1 MSTIDDIIGFLATFD
16 NRLEVIENAMTVH
29 HDHRATVQ
37 SILTGHGLSKIRLPI
52 RDQPLPSLRY
62 LGLNFDLAVVAN
74 TGAIP
79 AAGPPGAR
87 PYHLTSTVVDVLFL
101 SVQELAMRIDL
112 LAGQVNGIVSRSDRL
127 GWSLDRLAVQLDRL
141 QATQDP
147 GDDQTR
153 VSRAKTV
160 ERTQFSGESLAAL
173 REKLRLEM
181 QSMRAEQ
188 DGGPSQHDIHPP
200 PRLTLQ
206 PADDIFPAPMP
217 TSLPPEPSATAPEAA
232 PPTRKA
238 PTPPAATR
246 SPTPSPPPRPDSPNL
261 IFMSPPTP
269 HPHPTTSIPP
279 SKTIPAPSP
288 SPHLNPLAPAFNPS
302 SLVLPEPS
310 FNPIPKAPITPPP
323 PPPPP
328 QPLIEEGKD
337 LSPDIPIPRSQVAAA
352 LTNAFAIA
360 TRGMRFQTLAES
372 RFAPKSTTSF
382 STSPKKNFARPAS
395 AFTKPTFASSI
406 APTITTTFAGNS
418 SIPTS
423 QDEEEAATTHAQI
436 FKERFRGRG
445 IAVGATTTDNGKGK
459 GKGRETDEEQVV
471 GRKRGGTAMPAAQA
485 EHAGGVKK
493 KKEKEEE
500 EEEGGVYA
508 SLALFEDVVNNHNSG
523 GGGGERYS
531 AGRGGGGRTEER
543 ED

>member
-16 NRLEVIENAMTVH
+16 NRLKVIENAMTVH

-127 GWSLDRLAVQLDRL
+127 DWRLDRLAVQLDRL
-141 QATQDP
+141 QATQQHP

-188 DGGPSQHDIHPP
+188 D
-200 PRLTLQ
+200 
-206 PADDIFPAPMP
+206 DDIVPAPMP
-217 TSLPPEPSATAPEAA
+217 TSLPPKPSATAPAAA
-232 PPTRKA
+232 PPARKT

-246 SPTPSPPPRPDSPNL
+246 SQTPSPPPRPDSPNL

-269 HPHPTTSIPP
+269 HPHPTRSIPP

-302 SLVLPEPS
+302 SLVLPETS
-310 FNPIPKAPITPPP
+310 FNPTPKAPITPPP
-323 PPPPP
+323 PPPPK
-328 QPLIEEGKD
+328 EEGKD
-337 LSPDIPIPRSQVAAA
+337 LSPEIPIPRSQVAAA

-372 RFAPKSTTSF
+372 RFAPKSTTS
-382 STSPKKNFARPAS
+382 STTSPKKNLARPAS

-406 APTITTTFAGNS
+406 TPTITTTFAGNS

-423 QDEEEAATTHAQI
+423 QDEEEEAATAHAQI

-445 IAVGATTTDNGKGK
+445 IAVGATTTTDNGKGISK
-459 GKGRETDEEQVV
+459 GKGREIDEERVV
-471 GRKRGGTAMPAAQA
+471 GGKRGGTAVPAAKA
-485 EHAGGVKK
+485 KHDGGLGMKK
-493 KKEKEEE
+493 NEKDEE

-508 SLALFEDVVNNHNSG
+508 SLALFEDVVNHHNSG
-523 GGGGERYS
+523 GGGGS
-531 AGRGGGGRTEER
+531 VIALEEVVVVGQKK
-543 ED
+543 EKKKEMGKGK